1 MSEKYLLMKSVWPEL
16 WRTYCWTTTITYK
29 NSTKYALPKRRKKL
43 LYSSYFRNFSPKT
56 YVVQFGVQLKNVD
69 SIPIILWN
77 RNSAIFTDIFTC
89 SCPFVP
95 KRCNTNEIAH
105 FCWSLGMP
113 GANMKHSL
121 SSIWAT
127 FVLLKQGSLWHKM
140 AWTVVALLVQASLGL
155 WFLLKSFDKKGN
167 TITKILRDF
176 YFISISAELVM
187 YLLCSLRSL

>member
-43 LYSSYFRNFSPKT
+43 LYSSYFRSFSPKT

-69 SIPIILWN
+69 SIVIILWN

-95 KRCNTNEIAH
+95 KRCNTNEIAR

-121 SSIWAT
+121 
-127 FVLLKQGSLWHKM
+127 
-140 AWTVVALLVQASLGL
+140 AS
-155 WFLLKSFDKKGN
+155 
-167 TITKILRDF
+167 
-176 YFISISAELVM
+176 YH
-187 YLLCSLRSL
+187 LCSTEAGFSMAQNGLNGGSFTRTGITGFVISVEVIW